1 MRRLFVGAVTAAVL
15 AGLGALA
22 LPQVTPNLSKTTH
35 IAMTA
40 FKRLLQMEQVL
51 VVDVRDTE
59 SYRAGHIPGA
69 ISMPL
74 DQVSTRADELRRSG
88 SIIVTY
94 CA

>member
-1 MRRLFVGAVTAAVL
+1 MRRLFVGAATAAVL
-15 AGLGALA
+15 AGLGALV

-69 ISMPL
+69 ISMPF

>member
-22 LPQVTPNLSKTTH
+22 LPQVTPNLSKATH

-40 FKRLLQMEQVL
+40 FKRLLQMERVL

-88 SIIVTY
+88 RTIVTY
-94 CA
+94 CT